1 MRDGCQAPLSPAVAG
16 LCGHRGGRGARYV
29 LHAAKLVALAAL
41 GRSTTRQAAA
51 TRSDAPGAT
60 ERHFAAASHVGRSH
74 NSYAPPASS
83 ERVLTRCWTRVGG
96 PRWRPSRRAV
106 AQPCRL
112 AAKELRQAA
121 AHSHK
126 RTSSSAVQRM
136 VMRLEYG
143 GASLLCAGHEAE
155 REEIPPNR
163 KRAPADTFSWQ
174 KTARHARSPPP

>member
-1 MRDGCQAPLSPAVAG
+1 M
-16 LCGHRGGRGARYV
+16 
-29 LHAAKLVALAAL
+29 
-41 GRSTTRQAAA
+41 
-51 TRSDAPGAT
+51 GAT
-60 ERHFAAASHVGRSH
+60 AR
-74 NSYAPPASS
+74 
-83 ERVLTRCWTRVGG
+83 
-96 PRWRPSRRAV
+96 RPSLRVV

-126 RTSSSAVQRM
+126 RPSSSAVPRM

-163 KRAPADTFSWQ
+163 KRAGCVILGRNQPTRTQAP
-174 KTARHARSPPP
+174 RSKVDPKETP